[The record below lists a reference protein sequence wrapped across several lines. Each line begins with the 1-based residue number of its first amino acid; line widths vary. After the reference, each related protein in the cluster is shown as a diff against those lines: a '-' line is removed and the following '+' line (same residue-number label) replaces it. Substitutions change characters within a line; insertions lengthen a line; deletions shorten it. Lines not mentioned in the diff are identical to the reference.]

1 MAANSVFQQ
10 LFYTGRSEAVGI
22 AKGMVY
28 SGIMYS
34 ITKFV
39 VMPFFVALFI
49 ARSGPFYF
57 TVSCIFLLF
66 YLAVL
71 ADELKDIGG
80 WWERFFLFGKLGS

>member
-10 LFYTGRSEAVGI
+10 LFYTCRSEAVGI

-39 VMPFFVALFI
+39 VMPFFVASFG
-49 ARSGPFYF
+49 RSGPFYF

-71 ADELKDIGG
+71 ADKLKDIGG
-80 WWERFFLFGKLGS
+80 